1 MIQRTNS
8 LSDMLIA
15 KYVVFPSTSIPKA
28 IHIKK
33 CFANM
38 IFATMKQ
45 SAFLSSNTGRVS
57 SKDGTTGNGD
67 ILNFPIVKRHI
78 KNIVVGSL
86 ENELIFQKFF
96 GIIIIQEKK
105 KIFSPFFKVPIF
117 SGGIPRSAPFSAGVV
132 HRLVRLPSF
141 RTS

>member
-1 MIQRTNS
+1 MR
-8 LSDMLIA
+8 
-15 KYVVFPSTSIPKA
+15 
-28 IHIKK
+28 
-33 CFANM
+33 
-38 IFATMKQ
+38 Q

-67 ILNFPIVKRHI
+67 IPSFPIAKKHI

-105 KIFSPFFKVPIF
+105 ENLLPF
-117 SGGIPRSAPFSAGVV
+117 
-132 HRLVRLPSF
+132 L
-141 RTS
+141 

>member
-1 MIQRTNS
+1 
-8 LSDMLIA
+8 MLIA

-33 CFANM
+33 CFANT
-38 IFATMKQ
+38 IFATMRQ

-67 ILNFPIVKRHI
+67 IPSFPIVKRHI

-96 GIIIIQEKK
+96 GIIIIQEKRK
-105 KIFSPFFKVPIF
+105 SSPLSLKFLSSQVGGDTPSSPSPFM
-117 SGGIPRSAPFSAGVV
+117 RE
-132 HRLVRLPSF
+132 
-141 RTS
+141 

>member
-1 MIQRTNS
+1 
-8 LSDMLIA
+8 MLIA
-15 KYVVFPSTSIPKA
+15 KYAVFPSTSIPKA
-28 IHIKK
+28 ILIKK

-57 SKDGTTGNGD
+57 SKDGIIGNGD
-67 ILNFPIVKRHI
+67 ILNSPIVRKHI

-96 GIIIIQEKK
+96 GIIYTGNKEKS
-105 KIFSPFFKVPIF
+105 SPLSLKFLSSPGRS
-117 SGGIPRSAPFSAGVV
+117 SGCPLCGCSTSASAPAFQAG
-132 HRLVRLPSF
+132 
-141 RTS
+141 

>member
-1 MIQRTNS
+1 MSRSFKHTLIQRTNS

-33 CFANM
+33 CFANT
-38 IFATMKQ
+38 IFATMRQ

-67 ILNFPIVKRHI
+67 IPSFPIVKRHI

-117 SGGIPRSAPFSAGVV
+117 SGAFLGVPHSLRV
-132 HRLVRLPSF
+132 
-141 RTS
+141 